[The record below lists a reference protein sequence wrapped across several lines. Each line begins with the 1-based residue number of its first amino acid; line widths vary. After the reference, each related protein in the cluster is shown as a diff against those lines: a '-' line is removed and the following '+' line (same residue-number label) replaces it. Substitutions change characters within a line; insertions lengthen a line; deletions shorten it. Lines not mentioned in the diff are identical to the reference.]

1 MDLEFRGR
9 ITRWR
14 RAGADRRAANA
25 TADLGRP
32 LPFPGR
38 WVSAVALICGPA
50 LLMTGILLRAQFH
63 FFFPDQLAAY
73 TRHPTLITAAYACF
87 ACGIILLC
95 PAVMTLA
102 QRIAATSPL
111 WGLWGGCL
119 VIVGLFTR
127 TFQFGTDHLAFY
139 LTDSLGLT
147 SMINGIGDYY
157 AAWGATQWHPFRT
170 LSGPAFLGWVV
181 LAVGAYRSG
190 ALGLGRS
197 VALGLMSA
205 LALGTL
211 KGTQIPQSIIA
222 AGGLCAAFIPLGIS
236 LLRSGPPPSRRAVLW
251 LTVILGWLVLGAI
264 FGPTLAP
271 FTRG

>member
-1 MDLEFRGR
+1 MRNELRRR

-14 RAGADRRAANA
+14 RAQRERRAANA
-25 TADLGRP
+25 AANLGRQP
-32 LPFPGR
+32 PFPGR
-38 WVSAVALICGPA
+38 WVSAVALIAGPA
-50 LLMTGILLRAQFH
+50 LLMTGILLRSRFH

-73 TRHPTLITAAYACF
+73 TRQPGLVTAAYACF
-87 ACGIILLC
+87 ACGVILLC

-102 QRIAATSPL
+102 HRIAATRPL

-119 VIVGLFTR
+119 VIAGLFTR
-127 TFQFGTDHLAFY
+127 TFQYGTDHLAFH
-139 LTDSLGLT
+139 LTDGLGLPA
-147 SMINGIGDYY
+147 MIGGIEHYY
-157 AAWGATQWHPFRT
+157 AAWRDTQVHPFRT
-170 LSGPAFLGWVV
+170 LSGAAFAGWIV

-211 KGTQIPQSIIA
+211 KGTQIPQSVIA
-222 AGGLCAAFIPLGIS
+222 AGGLCVALVPLGIS
-236 LLRSGPPPSRRAVLW
+236 LLRDGPPPSRRAVFW
-251 LTVILGWLVLGAI
+251 LAVVIAWLVLGAA
-264 FGPTLAP
+264 FGSALP